1 MAPRLND
8 GSSDPVMQ
16 RVRLELFRDNLS
28 GALDLLE
35 SARQSSSNPAYDA
48 EMARI
53 RSWLAPLARRD
64 TYAATYERYYRRV
77 KYSSWL
83 KVVERRLRTL
93 MGRKTR
99 RLVERHARH
108 SEFMRLE
115 REVRRVNAHR
125 VLDAGCGEGRSA
137 ITLAARNPG
146 VRVEGIEVSAT
157 NVAIARRINRF
168 PNAKFHQGL
177 IEDAGRIFGL
187 EQFDVVWAFSVLEHV
202 WDLDASLAA
211 LLAVLRP
218 DGRLCISVPMN
229 ELRAT
234 GPLPE
239 FDPDDEACH
248 IRAFSEESL
257 RARFARFP
265 DFTLEK
271 LPGLW
276 RPWRYPA
283 TIAPV
288 EFGAYFVVVAKPSP

>member
-28 GALDLLE
+28 GALDILE

-83 KVVERRLRTL
+83 KVVERRLRTFI
-93 MGRKTR
+93 GRKTR

-108 SEFMRLE
+108 PEFMRLE

-125 VLDAGCGEGRSA
+125 ALDAGCGEGRSA

-146 VRVEGIEVSAT
+146 LRVEGIEVSAT
-157 NVAIARRINRF
+157 NVALARRINRF
-168 PNAKFHQGL
+168 PNSKFRQGL

-187 EQFDVVWAFSVLEHV
+187 ERFDVVWAFSVLEHV

-288 EFGAYFVVVAKPSP
+288 EFGAYFVVVGKPSP

>member
-28 GALDLLE
+28 GALDILE
-35 SARQSSSNPAYDA
+35 SARQSSSDPAYDA

-93 MGRKTR
+93 IGRKTR

-108 SEFMRLE
+108 PEFMRLE

-137 ITLAARNPG
+137 ITLAARNPD

-157 NVAIARRINRF
+157 NVALARRINRF
-168 PNAKFHQGL
+168 PNSKFRQGL

-187 EQFDVVWAFSVLEHV
+187 ERFDVVWAFSVLEHV

-218 DGRLCISVPMN
+218 GGRLCISVPMN

-248 IRAFSEESL
+248 IRAFSEEDL
-257 RARFARFP
+257 RARFAPFP
-265 DFTLEK
+265 DFRLEK